1 MRRMASKYPVI
12 KAELK
17 SMLLT
22 GSLREGE
29 AIPSESA
36 LAKQYSVS
44 RMTARRAVDEL
55 EREGYIFRI
64 QGAGSFP
71 TGKRFRQGVFRV
83 RGLEE
88 IALKASSVPFTR
100 VLKSCIALPPPEVTD
115 ALGLEAGTAVLE
127 LHRLRSVGDQPIL
140 LEERYFRLEQTE
152 RLLHLALHQE
162 SIHALLVGLGIS
174 ISRVEQTLEAVN
186 LDGTRARLLETTVGA
201 ACFLMARV
209 SFTGDLVLGYSR
221 YWVRGGSGAFVSA
234 FEP

>member
-1 MRRMASKYPVI
+1 MSSKYPLI

-17 SMLLT
+17 SMLLA

-55 EREGYIFRI
+55 EREGYVFRI

-83 RGLEE
+83 RSLEE
-88 IALKASSVPFTR
+88 IALKSGGVPFTR
-100 VLKSCIALPPPEVTD
+100 VLKSGIAVPGAEVAA
-115 ALGLEAGTAVLE
+115 ALGLPAGTAVME
-127 LHRLRSVGDQPIL
+127 LQRLRSVGDNPVL
-140 LEERYFRLEQTE
+140 LEERHFKLEHTE
-152 RLLHLALHQE
+152 RLLHLPLHQE
-162 SIHALLVGLGIS
+162 SIHALLVTLGIS
-174 ISRVEQTLEAVN
+174 ISRVEQTLEAVS
-186 LDGTRARLLETTVGA
+186 LDATRARLLELPVGA

-209 SFTGDLVLGYSR
+209 SYAGEDVLGYSR
-221 YWVRGGSGAFVSA
+221 YWVRGDRGAFVSA

>member
-1 MRRMASKYPVI
+1 MSSKYPVI

-22 GSLREGE
+22 GQLREGE

-36 LAKQYSVS
+36 LAKQYGVS

-83 RGLEE
+83 RSLEE
-88 IALKASSVPFTR
+88 IALKSSSVPFTR
-100 VLKSCIALPPPEVTD
+100 VLKSGIAVPSADVTV
-115 ALGLEAGTAVLE
+115 ALGLAPGTAVLE
-127 LHRLRSVGDQPIL
+127 LHRLRSVGDAPVL
-140 LEERYFRLEQTE
+140 LEERYFQLAPTE
-152 RLLHLALHQE
+152 RLLHLPLHQE
-162 SIHALLVGLGIS
+162 SIHALLVGLGIH

-186 LDGTRARLLETTVGA
+186 LDAARARLLELPANA

-209 SFTGDLVLGYSR
+209 SYADDTVLGYSR
-221 YWVRGGSGAFVSA
+221 YWVRGDRGAFVSA

>member
-1 MRRMASKYPVI
+1 
-12 KAELK
+12 
-17 SMLLT
+17 MLLT

-36 LAKQYSVS
+36 LAKQYGVS

-55 EREGYIFRI
+55 EREGYVFRI

-88 IALKASSVPFTR
+88 IALKSGGVPFTR
-100 VLKSCIALPPPEVTD
+100 VLKSGIAVPPVEVTNALSLPP
-115 ALGLEAGTAVLE
+115 GSAVLE
-127 LHRLRSVGDQPIL
+127 LQRLRSVGDDPVL
-140 LEERYFRLEQTE
+140 LEERHFKLEHTE
-152 RLLHLALHQE
+152 RLLHMPLHQE
-162 SIHALLVGLGIS
+162 SIHALLVGLGIN

-186 LDGTRARLLETTVGA
+186 LDAPRARLLELPVGS

-209 SFTGDLVLGYSR
+209 SYVADDMLGFSR
-221 YWVRGGSGAFVSA
+221 YWVRADRGAFVSA